1 MEYRRRNVTS
11 KDEHNTTTPNT
22 EETLVNH
29 QYTSSS
35 LKEDA
40 KSTKIPYKSIMLAIV
55 LFTIGTVLLVVGS
68 LLVSGIWVPAEYA
81 DRTIPV
87 LILGCIA
94 FIPGSYHTYI
104 AWASYRQCKGYSYSQ
119 IPSFDD

>member
-11 KDEHNTTTPNT
+11 KDGYDTTTQNT
-22 EETLVNH
+22 EEILIN

-104 AWASYRQCKGYSYSQ
+104 AWASYRQYEGYSYSQ

>member
-11 KDEHNTTTPNT
+11 KDEHNTTTQNT
-22 EETLVNH
+22 EEILIN

-68 LLVSGIWVPAEYA
+68 LLVSGFWVPAEYA

-104 AWASYRQCKGYSYSQ
+104 AWASYRRYKGYSYSQ

>member
-1 MEYRRRNVTS
+1 MEYRRRNATS
-11 KDEHNTTTPNT
+11 KDGYNTTTQNT
-22 EETLVNH
+22 EEILVN
-29 QYTSSS
+29 QYTTSS

-40 KSTKIPYKSIMLAIV
+40 KSTKIPYKSIMLAV
-55 LFTIGTVLLVVGS
+55 MLFTIGTVLLVVGS

-104 AWASYRQCKGYSYSQ
+104 AWASYRQYKGYSYSQ

>member
-11 KDEHNTTTPNT
+11 KDEHNTTTQNT
-22 EETLVNH
+22 EEILIN

-87 LILGCIA
+87 LILSCIA
-94 FIPGSYHTYI
+94 FIPGSYHTFI
-104 AWASYRQCKGYSYSQ
+104 AWASYRQYKGYSYSQ